1 MSIGWPS
8 PGFLVCPAT
17 KRDQVARFSGR
28 FSWQISLFGFLL
40 LAFYDLDMLT
50 EGVGIYYHGVPGRL
64 AIANQP
70 GNATVM
76 YRKVKSEDIVGPPQ
90 HDAHANTNEKSR

>member
-1 MSIGWPS
+1 MAV
-8 PGFLVCPAT
+8 PGVFGLPRNE
-17 KRDQVARFSGR
+17 KRSGCAVL
-28 FSWQISLFGFLL
+28 WQISLFGFLL

>member
-1 MSIGWPS
+1 MGGRPRGFWSAPQRKEIRLRGSLADFSFWLS
-8 PGFLVCPAT
+8 P
-17 KRDQVARFSGR
+17 
-28 FSWQISLFGFLL
+28 FGFLL